1 MRFYQVGIMLLASA
15 FEAALATEDRIGY
28 DDLDVHSKNAY
39 QNVILSCEEDVQL
52 LCSPNEEVPFMSMLG
67 FGDPFFDWIL
77 GGSGS
82 SPVYSDMYMSPL
94 LYIPS
99 SSSSSSSSSYTYTDA
114 PPPEMIGLDRLMD
127 SMLSDLDVLT
137 TTSSSYSLRASEP
150 LFTTT
155 FFIFEDVGSENESDP
170 FQTTPFAET
179 KPRGLIDD
187 NKSTTT
193 ITTELLQN
201 AGIGSEQIVAEIPR
215 LANELRS
222 YESSNVNANA
232 NANSLLQDA
241 GIGTEQM
248 IARRLTQEDSKNL
261 PRRKVELPFS
271 CKNHCLN
278 KAVEQHMVSDQCAN
292 SVWLLEQTFA
302 LETEAKVRY
311 EEEFANRLLLLSSGM
326 SLMVL
331 VIVVARFF
339 GSRRPSLRQRKL
351 DQKVVNA
358 VINNPS
364 IRKQVELQISE
375 SIGHYDLVNSQTSQN
390 PKTIVLL
397 RNNNH
402 DDADGLLAHNT
413 TISRKQYVPPQ
424 IV

>member
-1 MRFYQVGIMLLASA
+1 MRFYLVGITFLASA
-15 FEAALATEDRIGY
+15 FEAALATEGDRVGY
-28 DDLDVHSKNAY
+28 DDLNVQSKNAY
-39 QNVILSCEEDVQL
+39 RSVMLSCEEDVQL
-52 LCSPNEEVPFMSMLG
+52 LCSPNQEVPFMSMLG
-67 FGDPFFDWIL
+67 FGDPFFEWIL
-77 GGSGS
+77 GGSVS
-82 SPVYSDMYMSPL
+82 SPMYSDLYMSPV

-99 SSSSSSSSSYTYTDA
+99 SSSSSYTYTYA
-114 PPPEMIGLDRLMD
+114 PPSEMVGLDRLMD

-150 LFTTT
+150 LATNT
-155 FFIFEDVGSENESDP
+155 FFVFEDVEDENESDP
-170 FQTTPFAET
+170 FQTA
-179 KPRGLIDD
+179 PRGLIDD

-193 ITTELLQN
+193 TTTVLLQN
-201 AGIGSEQIVAEIPR
+201 AGVGSEQIVAEVPR
-215 LANELRS
+215 LASELRN
-222 YESSNVNANA
+222 YESSTANA
-232 NANSLLQDA
+232 NTNANSNSLLQDA

-248 IARRLTQEDSKNL
+248 IARRLTQEDPKNH

-271 CKNHCLN
+271 CKNHCLS

-302 LETEAKVRY
+302 LETEAKLRD
-311 EEEFANRLLLLSSGM
+311 EEEFANRLLLFSSGM

-331 VIVVARFF
+331 VILVARFF
-339 GSRRPSLRQRKL
+339 GSRRPSFRQRKL

-397 RNNNH
+397 SKNNH